1 MSYDNMSSM
10 EIDYQNESNDDDMS
24 VTDVEIEE
32 IVNTSEFVHN
42 NEVEE
47 LPEEVNKIL
56 KKPIKKQKEII
67 EVFEKYRIPFV
78 YVARDTKFW
87 IEEKKQYHYYQK

>member
-56 KKPIKKQKEII
+56 KN
-67 EVFEKYRIPFV
+67 
-78 YVARDTKFW
+78 
-87 IEEKKQYHYYQK
+87 H